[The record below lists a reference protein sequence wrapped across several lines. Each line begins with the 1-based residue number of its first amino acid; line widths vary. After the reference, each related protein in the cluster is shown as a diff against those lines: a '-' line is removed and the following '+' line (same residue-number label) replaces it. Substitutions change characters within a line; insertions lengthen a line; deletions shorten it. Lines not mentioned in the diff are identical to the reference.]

1 MKAAK
6 RGDIF
11 LRHFTSTKPPKDKFF
26 VVIGE
31 DESGLVGFFFINS
44 NINQFVQRHKLMLD
58 MQMPIKPENYGFLKY
73 FSYVA
78 GHELAYISKELL
90 ISELESGRM
99 QMKGRL
105 TETDL
110 DMLLDAALESPL
122 FSEHEK
128 QFFK

>member
-1 MKAAK
+1 MKAAR

-11 LRHFTSTKPPKDKFF
+11 LRRFTSTKPPKDKFF
-26 VVIGE
+26 VVVGE

-44 NINQFVQRHKLMLD
+44 NINQFVQRRQLMLD

-78 GHELAYISKELL
+78 GHELLYISKETL
-90 ISELESGRM
+90 ISELESGAM
-99 QMKGRL
+99 KMKGRL
-105 TETDL
+105 SEADL
-110 DMLLDAALESPL
+110 DMLLDAALSSPL

-128 QFFK
+128 QFFR